1 MDSINPRRRRNPEFW
16 HQVNRLLTAAIFLV
30 ALIFVALAF
39 RPEWNRRNELAR
51 QLSQE
56 EAKLAS
62 ELLLQKQRTREVQL
76 LQTDPEYVEMIAR
89 DKLGVM
95 REGETIFRLD
105 PPKSGAV
112 APDAAPR

>member
-1 MDSINPRRRRNPEFW
+1 MDSIHPRRRRNPEVW

-51 QLSQE
+51 QLE
-56 EAKLAS
+56 EEQAKLAA
-62 ELLLQKQRTREVQL
+62 EQLLQKQRTREVHL

-95 REGETIFRLD
+95 REGEVIFRLD
-105 PPKSGAV
+105 PPKPG
-112 APDAAPR
+112 PTAAESMPR